1 MERII
6 ARTIINRIVVDKK
19 RSWIT
24 DMYSANDEE
33 FEQIVVSIDFLFV
46 DTISFKVIERNYLIS
61 KLETSSIAFD
71 LAISD

>member
-1 MERII
+1 
-6 ARTIINRIVVDKK
+6 
-19 RSWIT
+19 
-24 DMYSANDEE
+24 MYSANDEE

-71 LAISD
+71 LAIFD

>member
-1 MERII
+1 
-6 ARTIINRIVVDKK
+6 
-19 RSWIT
+19 
-24 DMYSANDEE
+24 MYSANDEE

-61 KLETSSIAFD
+61 KLETSFIAFD